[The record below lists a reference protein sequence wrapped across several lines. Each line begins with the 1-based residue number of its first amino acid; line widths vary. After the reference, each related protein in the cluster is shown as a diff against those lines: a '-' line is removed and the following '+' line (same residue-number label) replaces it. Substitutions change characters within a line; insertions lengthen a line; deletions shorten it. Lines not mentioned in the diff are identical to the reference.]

1 MSPPHGNILSNTSY
15 SQDFLDKPF
24 SRREL
29 IIRPGNKILDKN
41 IKKAIS
47 FYDLLLSLLNFFL
60 QNQLKISE
68 N

>member
-15 SQDFLDKPF
+15 TQDFLDKPF

-29 IIRPGNKILDKN
+29 IIRPGIHISHQNITKFQQYLFATFCNFLKIN
-41 IKKAIS
+41 
-47 FYDLLLSLLNFFL
+47 LLN
-60 QNQLKISE
+60 ISK